1 MFVYNV
7 FNVLRSLFQIEQ
19 LRFRLIEQKMKNTSA
34 EIEFNI
40 EMNLRLDRI
49 AKVPKAMGSIKLHL
63 RTVGSVS
70 IYLINV
76 IIII

>member
-1 MFVYNV
+1 
-7 FNVLRSLFQIEQ
+7 
-19 LRFRLIEQKMKNTSA
+19 MKNTSA